1 MADAVDSKST
11 ARKGMTV
18 QVRPPAPL
26 KNHHETCISINRISG
41 FMILQDFVFRRFS
54 LISAFIGDYVLRLRK

>member
-26 KNHHETCISINRISG
+26 PMLVIEPSTSSLRDEQNSDSLTPTARKRGLTGLTFTCG
-41 FMILQDFVFRRFS
+41 ED
-54 LISAFIGDYVLRLRK
+54 